1 MSRNSVVGV
10 VGVVVVGGLLTGC
23 GGAAAVLPGTWSGV
37 DAETR
42 AIDVNVDTDLNETI
56 TSDVVDSNDDAHD
69 FVFVGDGTGTV
80 TTRAIFNVVS
90 LQYLV
95 LDAPTETPMEWQVDG
110 DEGGEA
116 LTFITS
122 DGVNG
127 RWEVVSAGGGEVVL
141 RLVVRTDFS
150 AQQYAERTTTLT
162 LRR

>member
-1 MSRNSVVGV
+1 MSRSAGIIV
-10 VGVVVVGGLLTGC
+10 VGVVVGSLATGC

-42 AIDVNVDTDLNETI
+42 AIDVTVDTDLNETI
-56 TSDVVDSNDDAHD
+56 TSDVVDENEDAHD
-69 FVFVGDGTGTV
+69 FVFGSDGTGTV

-95 LDAPTETPMEWQVDG
+95 LDGATETPFEWQIDG

-116 LTFITS
+116 LTFVTT

-127 RWEVVSAGGGEVVL
+127 RWNVVSAIAGEVLL

-150 AQQYAERTTTLT
+150 PQQYAERTTTLT